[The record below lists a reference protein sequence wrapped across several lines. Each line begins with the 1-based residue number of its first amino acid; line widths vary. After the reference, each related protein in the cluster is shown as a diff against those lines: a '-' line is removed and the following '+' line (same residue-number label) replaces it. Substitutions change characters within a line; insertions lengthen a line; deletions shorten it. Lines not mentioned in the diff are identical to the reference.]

1 MNVSHGTDVTI
12 AAGCSK
18 RPSSK
23 AAASEEGRRTLRY
36 VEPLSDARTPLAD
49 FFSILLE
56 YGSMPPSHADRSLS
70 GLYVILDPSAC
81 PDRSLTDVLK
91 EAATAGARLFQYR
104 NKSASM
110 KEAYAEALLLRQ
122 VALDAGVTFIVNDRC
137 DLALAVNADGV
148 HLGQGDVRLDL
159 ARKVLGPNK
168 LIGISTHNPDQ
179 VREAVAGNPDYLG
192 FGPIFKP
199 GSKQDHDP
207 VVGLEGLR
215 AIRRLTSLPVFAI
228 GGIQIDQAGEVIR
241 AGANGVAVISAVLKA
256 PDIRF
261 AVKSFLAQMPRS
273 TSPA

>member
-1 MNVSHGTDVTI
+1 MPTSRSHG
-12 AAGCSK
+12 
-18 RPSSK
+18 
-23 AAASEEGRRTLRY
+23 
-36 VEPLSDARTPLAD
+36 
-49 FFSILLE
+49 
-56 YGSMPPSHADRSLS
+56 SLS
-70 GLYVILDPSAC
+70 GLYVILDPSVC

-110 KEAYAEALLLRQ
+110 KEAYAEALVLRQ

-137 DLALAVNADGV
+137 DLAVAVDADGV
-148 HLGQGDVRLDL
+148 HLGQGDIPLDM
-159 ARKVLGPNK
+159 ARKVMGAGK

-179 VREAVAGNPDYLG
+179 VRETTAGKPDYLG

-228 GGIQIDQAGEVIR
+228 GGVQIDQVKEVMR
-241 AGANGVAVISAVLKA
+241 TGANGIAVISGILKA
-256 PDIRF
+256 PDISH
-261 AVKSFLAQMPRS
+261 AVKLFLAQMPGPASS
-273 TSPA
+273 TL